1 MGLALKAAESGN
13 VNAISD
19 AGSAAALAKAAV
31 TGAGLNVRINLLG
44 LEKESDPASMLNEL
58 RSIEKQVDKIDESLR
73 RVLNERGGLNL
84 S

>member
-1 MGLALKAAESGN
+1 